1 MNRLS
6 FRLLCQIYGLLVL
19 LAAAIMLPLPHSLLA
34 MVLLLVTL
42 FATIRPL
49 PQRLRVAIAAVVI
62 FLTPLL
68 LAQMLER
75 LTLLPPT
82 GVAIISVVFILP
94 VIYLLDCNLRQ
105 NGHDRPM
112 FIKGRSGRHSTP
124 TLASL
129 FTSALVI
136 MLISPAVNNPVLLF
150 TGITFALYLLGV
162 LTWILLTI
170 PRQPLATP
178 TIGKRIIAG
187 TTGSITLPITSRA
200 SARLH
205 CRLHPANPWV
215 EATPPGFTLNKGN
228 TRLELSFTPPLAG
241 QSRPQLLVSA
251 LDPRGLIQIN
261 QWLEPL
267 QLHIIPRAKY
277 AEWLARKYLEQTG
290 TGVITAATLPPQVI
304 MVPKRGIE
312 YLDSR
317 TYQPGDQL
325 KDIDWKH
332 TLKLSQLVVKEYTE
346 AGEQAA
352 IIAINLSVTDAEAA
366 DKLAFNLITVALT
379 LARES
384 IPTALAAYNHRSPI
398 LSTAITDPREI
409 LRQALSLVKEITLV
423 EFADRHLEPSDIA
436 KIRRSIT
443 QLRQVES
450 EPAQRLLGVLNFE
463 YRAIEEAARN
473 HPATITL
480 STTTR
485 QAPAPAMIFLV
496 SQLNHDAE
504 AIMVT
509 AEKLAR
515 RKYTTIPVE
524 AA

>member
-1 MNRLS
+1 MSPLPRS
-6 FRLLCQIYGLLVL
+6 LLPLVL
-19 LAAAIMLPLPHSLLA
+19 LLA
-34 MVLLLVTL
+34 ML
-42 FATIRPL
+42 FTTIRPL
-49 PQRLRVAIAAVVI
+49 PPRLNVAITVAVI
-62 FLTPLL
+62 FLTPLA
-68 LAQMLER
+68 LAPLLER
-75 LTLLPPT
+75 LILLPPT
-82 GVAIISVVFILP
+82 GVPIISVVFILP
-94 VIYLLDCNLRQ
+94 IIYLLDYNLRQ
-105 NGHDRPM
+105 NGHDIQM
-112 FIKGRSGRHSTP
+112 FTKGRTGRHSTH

-150 TGITFALYLLGV
+150 TGIIFALYLLGV
-162 LTWILLTI
+162 LTGILLTI

-178 TIGKRIIAG
+178 TTRKRIIAG

-200 SARLH
+200 SVRLH
-205 CRLHPANPWV
+205 CQLHPADPWV
-215 EATPPGFTLNKGN
+215 EVTPSGFVLNKGK
-228 TRLELSFTPPLAG
+228 TGLDLSFTPPLAG
-241 QSRPQLLVSA
+241 QSCPQLQVSA
-251 LDPRGLIQIN
+251 IDPRGLIQMN
-261 QWLEPL
+261 QRLEPL

-290 TGVITAATLPPQVI
+290 TGVITAATLLPQVI
-304 MVPKRGIE
+304 MIPKRGIE

-352 IIAINLSVTDAEAA
+352 IIAVNLSVTDAEAA

-384 IPTALAAYNHRSPI
+384 IPTALAAYNHQSTV
-398 LSTAITDPREI
+398 LSTAITDPLEI
-409 LRQALSLVKEITLV
+409 LRQALSLVREITPV

-443 QLRQVES
+443 QLKQAES

-480 STTTR
+480 STATK

-515 RKYTTIPVE
+515 RRFTTIPIE